1 MLARLGLGLGALGLG
16 RTRPPVSA
24 GADALATTFDAELL
38 EGVAAFV
45 ETERFLAHLKA
56 SSSAATAA
64 AAAAPT
70 TTPTTT
76 KPHLKLVEREK
87 TPPTSSAAAAAA
99 AAAEAA
105 AAEKNKAKAGDNNS
119 NSNNKAAADVDD
131 DELLSSSGVLV
142 APAADGGYVVVTR
155 QDAVEAMAYF
165 IADCLSRSPETAGLD
180 PKQLQKALGE
190 AMVTLKRARW
200 RAVLGWGR
208 VAVAALSYGASV
220 AFAAGGGGAPPAVY
234 RAVVAALWAAARMAY
249 RAVA

>member
-1 MLARLGLGLGALGLG
+1 MLARLGFGAG
-16 RTRPPVSA
+16 RLRPPPSA
-24 GADALATTFDAELL
+24 TFDAELL
-38 EGVAAFV
+38 DGVAAFV
-45 ETERFLAHLKA
+45 ETEQFLQHLESKGGGSPHFA
-56 SSSAATAA
+56 LVDRPATAPAPAPGPSSSSSHDP
-64 AAAAPT
+64 APA
-70 TTPTTT
+70 P
-76 KPHLKLVEREK
+76 
-87 TPPTSSAAAAAA
+87 SAC
-99 AAAEAA
+99 
-105 AAEKNKAKAGDNNS
+105 S
-119 NSNNKAAADVDD
+119 R
-131 DELLSSSGVLV
+131 SGVLV
-142 APAADGGYVVVTR
+142 APAAEGGFVVVTR
-155 QDAVEAMAYF
+155 EDAVEAMAYF